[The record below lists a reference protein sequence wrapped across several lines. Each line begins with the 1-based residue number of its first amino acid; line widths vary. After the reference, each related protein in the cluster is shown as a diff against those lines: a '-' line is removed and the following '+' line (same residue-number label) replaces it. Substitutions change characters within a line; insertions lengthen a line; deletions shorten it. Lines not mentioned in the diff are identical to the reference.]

1 MSAENPHSMWLHG
14 VACLLGDSEAAES
27 RERAIPH
34 AVNVPERVSAALMS
48 WGLASRLLN
57 WVIKNPSH
65 IKSGFPTV
73 RERAFL
79 RVSRKTRRSQ
89 HLIMGVI
96 GVSAGKHTLT
106 AWRFVV
112 VCNISQKM
120 RYELD
125 SQIPA
130 TPGS

>member
-1 MSAENPHSMWLHG
+1 MRT
-14 VACLLGDSEAAES
+14 ACLLGVSEAAES
-27 RERAIPH
+27 REGAIPH
-34 AVNVPERVSAALMS
+34 AVNVPERVSETLMS
-48 WGLASRLLN
+48 WGLAPRILHR
-57 WVIKNPSH
+57 VIKNPSH

-79 RVSRKTRRSQ
+79 RVSRKTRRFQ
-89 HLIMGVI
+89 HPFMGVI
-96 GVSAGKHTLT
+96 GVSAGKHILT

-130 TPGS
+130 IPGS